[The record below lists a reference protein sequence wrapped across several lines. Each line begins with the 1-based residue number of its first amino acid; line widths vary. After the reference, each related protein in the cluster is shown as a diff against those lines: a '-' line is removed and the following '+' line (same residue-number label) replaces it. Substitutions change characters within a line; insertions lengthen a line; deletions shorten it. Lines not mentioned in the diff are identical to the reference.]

1 METSKLLTIWG
12 YIGLISLFLIP
23 FRPDSKLV
31 LNDLFYLSFKS
42 VFNFIA
48 TLILMYLM
56 LPIAL
61 IDTISIIYRN
71 WKE

>member
-1 METSKLLTIWG
+1 METSKLLIIWG
-12 YIGLISLFLIP
+12 YIGVISLLLLP

-42 VFNFIA
+42 TFNFIA

-61 IDTISIIYRN
+61 IDTISVIYRN
-71 WKE
+71 WRE

>member
-1 METSKLLTIWG
+1 METSKLLAIWG
-12 YIGLISLFLIP
+12 YIGLISLLLIP

-31 LNDLFYLSFKS
+31 LKDLFYLSFKS

-48 TLILMYLM
+48 TVILMYLM

-61 IDTISIIYRN
+61 IDSISIIYRN

>member
-1 METSKLLTIWG
+1 METSNILITWG
-12 YIGLISLFLIP
+12 YIGVISLLLLP